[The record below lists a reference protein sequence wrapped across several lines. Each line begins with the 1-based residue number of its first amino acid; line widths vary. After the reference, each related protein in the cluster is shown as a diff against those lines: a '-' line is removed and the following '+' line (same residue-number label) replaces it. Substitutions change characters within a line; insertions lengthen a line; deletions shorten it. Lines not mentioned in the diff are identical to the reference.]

1 MRSKLTGLTTRLRRL
16 SPYRIGL
23 LLEAAVLLAIARS
36 VIFVLPFR
44 IVALAL
50 NRPFGALRQ
59 TRERNQARKD
69 IRWAVERGARCLPG
83 ETVCFPKGIA
93 AHIMCRARGIES
105 VLYYGALSSPA
116 EGLIAHVWLKDGNTG
131 IVGHSVAH
139 RYSVLAQF
147 PQSIATN

>member
-1 MRSKLTGLTTRLRRL
+1 MRSKLTGFAVRLRRQRL
-16 SPYRIGL
+16 YRIRL
-23 LLEAAVLLAIARS
+23 LVEATVLLAITRL
-36 VIFVLPFR
+36 VIFFLPFR
-44 IVALAL
+44 IIAFAL
-50 NRPFGALRQ
+50 NRSFGVLSQ
-59 TRERNQARKD
+59 PRERERTRND

-83 ETVCFPKGIA
+83 ETVCFPKGVA
-93 AHIMCRARGIES
+93 AHIMCRARGIDS

-147 PQSIATN
+147 PARIASN